1 MMYNKLTDKDKKAIE
16 AYIKKHNGSGK
27 IATTLEN
34 LLRFWDSNKS
44 LYLSQLFGDEL
55 IISKKITFTKSPN
68 EIMLEMK
75 KDASFY
81 NFRDKIINLVE
92 NDDTIPSRIRWYM
105 YDALSYNALAENKVQ
120 KYLDFTYSLKNGKT
134 FKVSPNMKVMK
145 VFEKMVENYG
155 IDKEEFE
162 KFRIRHSQFL
172 NQKTIKGE
180 LCISIHPLD
189 YMTMSD
195 NTNGWAS
202 CMSWRNN
209 GCYRR
214 GTVGMMNSPTVIVA
228 YLKAEEDMVL
238 VDDYKW
244 NSKKWRCLF
253 VASNTFITSV
263 KGYPYDNPELNTIV
277 IEWLK
282 ELSVKVDPNSRWSEN
297 HFYGGTFNEI
307 VEGKDI
313 NFDIYVDNDYY
324 AMYNDF
330 DTVDSIVSFNLDREE
345 WNLGV
350 RVEHDYSGPEVCM
363 TCGEYVTKESF
374 DYATDTE
381 GYLSCLDCLEMGY
394 CSCCE
399 GHYPEDELIEFKG
412 EKICQGCFE
421 DYTRKCFATDQWEW
435 SNTMEKFFIRTKEDD
450 MLVIAYMKS
459 NIFFNED
466 LNSVV
471 FKAKPE
477 RKNIGKLWARYE
489 YVINEDDLTDLGRE
503 RLKKL
508 IF

>member
-16 AYIKKHNGSGK
+16 AYIKKHNGTGK
-27 IATTLEN
+27 ITTSLEN
-34 LLRFWDSNKS
+34 LLRLWNSCKS
-44 LYLSQLFGDEL
+44 RYLNELFGDEL
-55 IISKKITFTKSPN
+55 IISKKITFTKSQG
-68 EIMLEMK
+68 EIISEMK
-75 KDASFY
+75 KDVSFY
-81 NFRDKIINLVE
+81 NFRNKIVDLVE
-92 NDDTIPSRIRWYM
+92 NDNTISQNTKWYM
-105 YDALSYNALAENKVQ
+105 YDALAFNALADSKVS
-120 KYLDFTYSLKNGKT
+120 KYLDFTFPLKNGKT

-155 IDKEEFE
+155 VDKEEFE

-172 NQKTIKGE
+172 NQKAIKGE
-180 LCISIHPLD
+180 LCLSIHPLD

-195 NTNGWAS
+195 NDSHWLS

-214 GTVGMMNSPTVIVA
+214 GTVGMMNSSNVIVA

-244 NSKKWRCLF
+244 NNKKWRCLF
-253 VASNTFITSV
+253 VAASAFITSV

-282 ELSVKVDPNSRWSEN
+282 ELSVKVDPNSRWSAN
-297 HFYGGTFNEI
+297 YTYGGTFNEF

-345 WNLGV
+345 WDMGI
-350 RVEHDYSGPEVCM
+350 RVDHNYSGPELCM

-374 DYATDTE
+374 DYGTDTE
-381 GYLSCLDCLEMGY
+381 GYLSCMDCLEMGY

-412 EKICQGCFE
+412 ERICPGCFE
-421 DYTRKCFATDQWEW
+421 DYTRKCFATDQREW
-435 SNTMEKFFIRTKEDD
+435 SNTMEKFFIRSKEDD
-450 MLVIAYMKS
+450 ILVIAYMKS
-459 NIFFNED
+459 NIFFSEE
-466 LNSVV
+466 LNSRV
-471 FKAKPE
+471 FKTQPK

>member
-16 AYIKKHNGSGK
+16 AYVKKHNGSGK
-27 IATTLEN
+27 ITTSLEN

-75 KDASFY
+75 KDEFFY
-81 NFRDKIINLVE
+81 NFKDKIINFVE
-92 NDDTIPSRIRWYM
+92 NDDTISHNTRWRM
-105 YDALSYNALAENKVQ
+105 YDTLAFNALAEGKVS
-120 KYLDFTYSLKNGKT
+120 KYSDFVFPLKNGKT
-134 FKVSPNMKVMK
+134 FKVNPNMKVMK

-155 IDKEEFE
+155 VDKEEFE

-172 NQKTIKGE
+172 NQKSLKGE
-180 LCISIHPLD
+180 LCLSIHPLD

-195 NTNGWAS
+195 NANGWAS
-202 CMSWRNN
+202 CMNWRNN

-228 YLKAEEDMVL
+228 YLKAEEDMML

-244 NSKKWRCLF
+244 NNKKWRCLF

-282 ELSVKVDPNSRWSEN
+282 ELSVKVDPNSQWSAN
-297 HFYGGTFNEI
+297 RTYGGIFDEM
-307 VEGKDI
+307 VEGKNI
-313 NFDIYVDNDYY
+313 SFNIYIDDDN

-345 WNLGV
+345 WKIER
-350 RVEHDYSGPEVCM
+350 RVEHNYSGPEVCM

-435 SNTMEKFFIRTKEDD
+435 SNTMTKFFIRSKEAD

-459 NIFFNED
+459 DIFYNED
-466 LNSVV
+466 LNSGV
-471 FKAKPE
+471 FKVQPKTE
-477 RKNIGKLWARYE
+477 NIGKLWARYE